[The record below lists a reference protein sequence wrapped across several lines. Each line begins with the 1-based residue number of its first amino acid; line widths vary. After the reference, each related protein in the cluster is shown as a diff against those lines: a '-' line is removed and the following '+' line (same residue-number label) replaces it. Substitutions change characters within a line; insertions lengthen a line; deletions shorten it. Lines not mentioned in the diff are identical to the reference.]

1 VPFHVEIS
9 SPINFARALNIDE
22 RDLRKAVLE
31 PWVTGLPLVLGDRDW
46 EPRDSRLTILEGPAV
61 PPPTAGDDGG
71 WATAL
76 RTAEDVTRPMIEVAE
91 AGAPAQTAMVIEAD
105 SVEAG
110 LQDLYAGQRPRQIP
124 WVDAVERI
132 EGRDAGVAAVILVL
146 KHSRSARPRL

>member
-1 VPFHVEIS
+1 MPFHVEIS
-9 SPINFARALNIDE
+9 SPVNHARAINVDE
-22 RDLRKAVLE
+22 ADLRKAVLE

-46 EPRDSRLTILEGPAV
+46 EPHDSRLTILEGPAV
-61 PPPTAGDDGG
+61 PPPSAEDDG

-91 AGAPAQTAMVIEAD
+91 AGGPAQTAMVVEAD
-105 SVEAG
+105 SVEAA
-110 LQDLYAGQRPRQIP
+110 LQDLHGGRAPRQIP

-146 KHSRSARPRL
+146 KRSRTARPRL

>member
-1 VPFHVEIS
+1 MPFHVEIS
-9 SPINFARALNIDE
+9 SPVNFARAINVDE
-22 RDLRKAVLE
+22 TDLRKAVLE
-31 PWVTGLPLVLGDRDW
+31 PWVTGMPLILGDRDW

-61 PPPTAGDDGG
+61 PAPTAADDG

-105 SVEAG
+105 SVEAALQG
-110 LQDLYAGQRPRQIP
+110 LHGGQPPRQVP

-132 EGRDAGVAAVILVL
+132 ERRDSGIAAMILVL
-146 KHSRSARPRL
+146 KRSRTVRPRL

>member
-9 SPINFARALNIDE
+9 SPINCARALNVDE
-22 RDLRKAVLE
+22 GDLRKAVLE
-31 PWVTGLPLVLGDRDW
+31 PWVTGLPLILGDRDW

-61 PPPTAGDDGG
+61 PAAIAGDDG

-91 AGAPAQTAMVIEAD
+91 AGAPAQTAMVLEAD
-105 SVEAG
+105 SVEAA
-110 LQDLYAGQRPRQIP
+110 LQDLHAGEVPRQIP
-124 WVDAVERI
+124 WIDAVERI

-146 KHSRSARPRL
+146 KRSRTRPRL